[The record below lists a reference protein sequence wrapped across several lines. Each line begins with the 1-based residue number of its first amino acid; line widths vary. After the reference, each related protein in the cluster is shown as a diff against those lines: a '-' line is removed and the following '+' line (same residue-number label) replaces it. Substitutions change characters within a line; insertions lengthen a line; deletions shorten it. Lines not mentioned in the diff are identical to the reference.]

1 MFYCDIEISRHNI
14 EAHTNRKHPGKPV
27 KAKYNTLRGQSSLDM
42 FMTKDNIKKAKLDTT
57 VLEQEDEEEQIEV
70 YKSYTENVLESD
82 LVTFNQMKNLIKE
95 NTEEIRKAI
104 GIGVKSLQKDLNKKK
119 PSVVDTDD

>member
-1 MFYCDIEISRHNI
+1 M
-14 EAHTNRKHPGKPV
+14 
-27 KAKYNTLRGQSSLDM
+27 DM

-82 LVTFNQMKNLIKE
+82 LVTFNQMKNLIKV

-104 GIGVKSLQKDLNKKK
+104 GIGVKSLQTDFSKESL
-119 PSVVDTDD
+119 SVEVTDDDIDDNLNLDKTRTIEEICKTIPKLIHYPHLKQ